1 MKESEMISLTEHG
14 CVLAIEAG
22 KFTYA
27 EIRQM
32 ARSTRKSS
40 GMLSYTML
48 MSSFLLKKYLSLPKR
63 VENVSL
69 SILERPKSLSPLSAH
84 TPPHGRCPRS

>member
-1 MKESEMISLTEHG
+1 MLIMKKSEMISLTEHG
-14 CVLAIEAG
+14 CGLAIDAG

-40 GMLSYTML
+40 GMLVIHHADEFFSA
-48 MSSFLLKKYLSLPKR
+48 
-63 VENVSL
+63 EE
-69 SILERPKSLSPLSAH
+69 ILVIAQEGGKCLTFDFRKA
-84 TPPHGRCPRS
+84 